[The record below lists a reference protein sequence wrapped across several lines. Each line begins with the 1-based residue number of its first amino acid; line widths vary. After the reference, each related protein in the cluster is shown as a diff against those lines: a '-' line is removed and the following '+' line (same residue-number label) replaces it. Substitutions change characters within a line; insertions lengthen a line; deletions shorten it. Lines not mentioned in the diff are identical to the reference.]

1 MKAKSIVSSGT
12 KARGLLQGVNL
23 NGRQILSRVEL
34 WEVPCHGWI
43 KLNVDGACA
52 HNRVATCGGIIRDDT
67 GSLKQGFMFRAE
79 EPADSLLAELWA
91 VLFGLKMCWD
101 LGERRVSLESDAE
114 EVVALLTT
122 DSQPSHPDEDVIQ
135 EIKGKI
141 GRSWEVQVRW
151 IPRDANKAA
160 DYVAKQAFD
169 VWPDIHHFHSTFG
182 DLGAIL
188 AQDKGNVGLSS
199 GVG

>member
-1 MKAKSIVSSGT
+1 M
-12 KARGLLQGVNL
+12 
-23 NGRQILSRVEL
+23 
-34 WEVPCHGWI
+34 
-43 KLNVDGACA
+43 
-52 HNRVATCGGIIRDDT
+52 
-67 GSLKQGFMFRAE
+67 
-79 EPADSLLAELWA
+79 LAELWA

-135 EIKGKI
+135 EIKGMI
-141 GRSWEVQVRW
+141 GRSWEVEVEVQVRW
-151 IPRDANKAA
+151 ILRDANKAA

-169 VWPDIHHFHSTFG
+169 VWPGIHYFHSTFG